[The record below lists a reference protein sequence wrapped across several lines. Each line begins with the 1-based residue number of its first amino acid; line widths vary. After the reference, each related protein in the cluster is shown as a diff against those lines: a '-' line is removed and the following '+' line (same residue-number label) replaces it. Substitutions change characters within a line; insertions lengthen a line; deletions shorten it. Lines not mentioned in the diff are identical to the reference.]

1 MDFATTDSIW
11 KNVKMSKKRTS
22 YVHCSWDIIQP
33 LTFTPRIPFGRMGRL
48 PNGIAEDSTTPRV
61 CVTSSIN
68 NALAAM
74 PGTGKVIKSMRMA
87 RVPVI
92 IHTYYL
98 SIDEKYVYKP
108 SKEEVPDVE
117 WTGELWLLK
126 EPDKVIRRDYLITDE
141 FIYHTRNQYGKD
153 YDKFIG
159 CDISL
164 CKFTDNYVN
173 FVKNLSE
180 NSLGNPDENVLQIM
194 KEHTSFR
201 SLMQNLDEEFLEQ
214 LKEAIK
220 CRISTKKN

>member
-1 MDFATTDSIW
+1 
-11 KNVKMSKKRTS
+11 MSKKRTS

-48 PNGIAEDSTTPRV
+48 PNGIAEDSTTPRI
-61 CVTSSIN
+61 CVASSVN

-74 PGTGKVIKSMRMA
+74 PGTGKVIKAMRMTGIPIVVHA
-87 RVPVI
+87 
-92 IHTYYL
+92 YYL

-126 EPDKVIRRDYLITDE
+126 APDKVVRRDYLITDE

-159 CDISL
+159 CDITP

-173 FVKNLSE
+173 FVRSLSE
-180 NSLGNPDENVLQIM
+180 GLLGNPDENVLQIM

-201 SLMQNLDEEFLEQ
+201 SLMQNLDVEFLDQ
-214 LKEAIK
+214 LKEAIE